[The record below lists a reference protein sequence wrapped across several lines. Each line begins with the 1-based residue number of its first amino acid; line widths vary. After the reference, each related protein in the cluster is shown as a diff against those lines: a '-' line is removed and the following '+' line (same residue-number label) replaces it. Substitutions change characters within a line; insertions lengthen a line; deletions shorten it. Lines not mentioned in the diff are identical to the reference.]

1 MLLAVFSMVVALL
14 APLTSG
20 IADGC
25 SDVAIIGASG
35 SGQTGYGEQVE
46 AVVDA
51 VVREVGRSGM
61 SVTAGPIDYPAVSI
75 SDNFG
80 LALFNGDYNRSV
92 GIGAANLVDRLDT
105 LARDCP
111 ATRIVL
117 IGYSQG
123 AQVVKTAMAGRAP
136 VDRLAAVILLADP
149 SRETLQLGVFRI
161 GNLDGVGALSEEP
174 LADHIRPLTIDVCA
188 LTDAVCSGGGLDFES
203 HIIGYDDVA
212 DDLISRVLS
221 LLDQSLSRYRRAI

>member
-1 MLLAVFSMVVALL
+1 MLFAVFSIVVALL
-14 APLTSG
+14 APLTPG
-20 IADGC
+20 VADGC

-46 AVVDA
+46 SVVDVLA
-51 VVREVGRSGM
+51 RGAAQSGM
-61 SVTAGPIDYPAVSI
+61 SVTAQPLDYPAVSI

-92 GIGAANLVDRLDT
+92 GIGAANLADRLDA
-105 LARDCP
+105 LRRDCP
-111 ATRIVL
+111 ATQVVL

-149 SRETLQLGVFRI
+149 SRETLQLGVLRI
-161 GNLDGVGALSEEP
+161 GNLDGVGALAEEP

-188 LTDAVCSGGGLDFES
+188 VTDAVCSGGGLDFES
-203 HIIGYDDVA
+203 HIRGYDGVA
-212 DDLISRVLS
+212 DDVISRVLS
-221 LLDQSLSRYRRAI
+221 VLDQSLVRYRRAI